1 MEKGGVAGL
10 ATGQRKQESQS
21 PPGFVEEG
29 EGEDVDDDTGWLG
42 HDMENAAAA
51 RMAAAIVVELQGIK
65 ETLVKINSSLEMI
78 ELHQSEPVSFWSDV
92 RRFTIRV
99 RSQEQYRQLIVVFVF
114 MLALVGAVTVI
125 ERLL

>member
-1 MEKGGVAGL
+1 
-10 ATGQRKQESQS
+10 
-21 PPGFVEEG
+21 
-29 EGEDVDDDTGWLG
+29 
-42 HDMENAAAA
+42 MENAAAA